1 MNLQKIFVYLIMM
14 MIKFPN
20 FNNEFFFVKFIVYN
34 KGLDKFEDMSSE
46 GKYIII
52 KM

>member
-20 FNNEFFFVKFIVYN
+20 FNTEFFFVKFIVYN

>member
-20 FNNEFFFVKFIVYN
+20 FNSEFFFVKFIVYN
-34 KGLDKFEDMSSE
+34 KCLDKYEDKSSE
-46 GKYIII
+46 SE
-52 KM
+52 